1 MEVHVSVIIVNYN
14 VAALL
19 EQALRSVFRAAE
31 GLNVEVFVVDNASS
45 DDSVERV
52 RTLFPDVHLIANPD
66 NVGFGKA
73 NNQAIRQARGA
84 YLLILNPDTLLQEDS
99 LRALVAFMERTPQCG
114 AVGPTILNPDG
125 TRAPESR
132 RAFPSPE
139 TAFYRISGLSR
150 LFPKHPRFGRYNLS
164 FLPWDEAA
172 EVDALSGSCMC
183 VRRAALY
190 FPHPAPQPIPPEP
203 WAEPPADTVHPGSGA
218 GLFDEA
224 FFMYGEDLD
233 WCYRIQQAGWQ
244 IWWTPDTHIL
254 HYKGESTRKGEF
266 RYVRLFYGAM
276 LQFAEKHTGGRMGG
290 RFLQAGLRIAI
301 VARAAVSV
309 LAQWGS
315 RLKGPLVDG
324 ALGAMALLMA
334 LFVRFG
340 WDTSRYSLAFA
351 SSVGVLFVA
360 SLLLGILLAGGYQRR
375 AWARLRS
382 AWVGPLA
389 GVMAVATVSFFVP
402 EMAYSRAVLGLGG
415 VVAMG
420 LLGSARAIVRVAK
433 RPAGNALFVGPPA
446 EAERL
451 RALLTTQPA
460 PPFSLIG
467 YVGPRKA
474 GSAVPHLGA
483 QRALRE
489 LVRWHRADLVVFA
502 AEALPAHRIMTWMQR
517 LQDLPVD
524 FRMFGQHTVIGKHTI
539 DRLPLAEAEAVLGP
553 VPSPGWRTLSQASV
567 AALLLVL
574 APVWLAG
581 RRWVPACDVLAS
593 RLPALLRVM
602 VGEAALIGP
611 PDPESARIAPH
622 RTGLF
627 PLPAAQDLAPS
638 AKTHLYATYL
648 HQQSM
653 GLDLRLLLRAL
664 RNRA

>member
-1 MEVHVSVIIVNYN
+1 VDVQVSVVIVNYN

-52 RTLFPDVHLIANPD
+52 RTQFPDVRLMANPE

-73 NNQAIRQARGA
+73 NNQAIREARGT

-99 LRALVAFMERTPQCG
+99 LRALMAFMERTPQCG

-190 FPHPAPQPIPPEP
+190 FPHPAPQPLPPEP
-203 WAEPPADTVHPGSGA
+203 WPEPSALTVSPGCGA

-233 WCYRIQQAGWQ
+233 WCFRIQQAGWQ

-290 RFLQAGLRIAI
+290 RFLQLGLRVAI
-301 VARAAVSV
+301 VARAALSV
-309 LAQWGS
+309 LRQWGE
-315 RLKGPLVDG
+315 RLKGPLVD
-324 ALGAMALLMA
+324 ATLSVLALLLA
-334 LFVRFG
+334 LFLRFG

-351 SSVGVLFVA
+351 SSVGVLFTA
-360 SLLLGILLAGGYQRR
+360 SVLLGILLAGGYQRR
-375 AWARLRS
+375 AWMRLRS
-382 AWVGPLA
+382 AWMGPLA
-389 GVMAVATVSFFVP
+389 GVMAVASTSFFVP
-402 EMAYSRAVLGLGG
+402 EMAYSRAVLGLSGLL
-415 VVAMG
+415 AIL
-420 LLGSARAIVRVAK
+420 LLGSVRLAVRAARRPVGKAI
-433 RPAGNALFVGPPA
+433 FVGPPA

-460 PPFSLIG
+460 PPFSLVG
-467 YVGPRKA
+467 YVGSRKP
-474 GSAVPHLGA
+474 GSPVPHLGA

-489 LVRWHRADLVVFA
+489 QVRWHRADLVVFA

-517 LQDLPVD
+517 LHDLPVD

-553 VPSPGWRTLSQASV
+553 VPSPGWRAVSQALV
-567 AALLLVL
+567 ATALLAL
-574 APVWLAG
+574 APVWLAA
-581 RRWVPACDVLAS
+581 RRWSPACAALAS
-593 RLPALLRVM
+593 RLPALFHVITGRT
-602 VGEAALIGP
+602 ALIGP
-611 PDPESARIAPH
+611 PDAESARIAPQ

-627 PLPAAQDLAPS
+627 PLPAAEDLPPPARS
-638 AKTHLYATYL
+638 HLYATYL
-648 HQQSM
+648 HQQSVS
-653 GLDLRLLLRAL
+653 LDLRLIVRAV
-664 RNRA
+664 RIHA